1 MNQSVLPRS
10 FARVTIAYRAVPALT
25 IVVWNFFFSLLIYYD
40 FLIVDDIFVIGTI
53 TIAFLIVFVFIVIF
67 VIVVIAI
74 SVVKFFISIL
84 IFLLRSYA
92 FFIITAAF
100 AQLISACIE
109 EATAHRVVLKVIHVK
124 PRLRLLQVTLA
135 TFLVVAI

>member
-1 MNQSVLPRS
+1 MNQSVLSRS

-25 IVVWNFFFSLLIYYD
+25 IAVSNFFFSLLIYYD
-40 FLIVDDIFVIGTI
+40 FLIIDDIFVIGTI
-53 TIAFLIVFVFIVIF
+53 TIAFLIVYVIF
-67 VIVVIAI
+67 FVIIVIAI

-109 EATAHRVVLKVIHVK
+109 EAAAHGVVLKIIHVK